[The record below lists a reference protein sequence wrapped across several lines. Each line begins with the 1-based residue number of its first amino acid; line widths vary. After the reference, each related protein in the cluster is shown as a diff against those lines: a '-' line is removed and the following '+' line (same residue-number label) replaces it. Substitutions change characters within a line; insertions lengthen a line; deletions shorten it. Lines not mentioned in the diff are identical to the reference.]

1 MGWLKKIAKKLV
13 KPAIR
18 AGVAYATGGSSEAAL
33 AAGLG
38 GGGKSSGSGA
48 DYLGLAGSLAS
59 GYLGSRAAKKAANTQ
74 ADSANYAAQLQQ
86 QQFDRA
92 AAINEQQFN
101 KQLELNA
108 PFREAG
114 LTAQN
119 RLMQLYGLGP
129 NTSGADYGSA
139 MRDFS
144 AADFQV
150 SPEYGFLQEQGNLAG
165 ERSAAARGGLLAG
178 GAIKDAMRFNQG
190 LASAEFGNAYN
201 RFQTNRSNKINPL
214 QSLMGSG
221 QSATGQLTNISQ
233 NYANNAANAGQNYA
247 NRSGELAMG
256 AGNARASGYVGQANA
271 IGNALGQGINNYQ
284 QNQLMK
290 RMYPANGGYQAFP
303 PTTPPF
309 NPSYGSFP
317 SYDGSSVQ
325 G

>member
-1 MGWLKKIAKKLV
+1 MGFLKKIVKSVKKVAKGDLL
-13 KPAIR
+13 
-18 AGVAYATGGSSEAAL
+18 G
-33 AAGLG
+33 AAG
-38 GGGKSSGSGA
+38 A
-48 DYLGLAGSLAS
+48 VAS
-59 GYLGSRAAKKAANTQ
+59 GYLGSNAAKKAANTQ

-86 QQFDRA
+86 QQFDKQLELQRSQFDRT

-114 LTAQN
+114 LSAQN

-129 NTSGADYGSA
+129 NTLGADYGSA

-150 SPEYGFLQEQGNLAG
+150 DPGYAFRQQQGEQGM
-165 ERSAAARGGLLAG
+165 ERSAAARGGLLSG
-178 GAIKDAMRFNQG
+178 GAIKDAQRFNQG
-190 LASAEFGNAYN
+190 LASAEFGDAYN
-201 RFQTNRSNKINPL
+201 RFQTNRANRINPL

-221 QSATGQLTNISQ
+221 QSATGVLTNASQ
-233 NYANNAANAGQNYA
+233 GYANNAANASQNYVAGANNASQNYA

-290 RMYPANGGYQAFP
+290 RMYPRNQGMQTFP
-303 PTTPPF
+303 TTTPPF

>member
-1 MGWLKKIAKKLV
+1 MGWLKKIAKKVV
-13 KPAIR
+13 KTAVR
-18 AGVAYATGGSSEAAL
+18 VGVAYATGGGSEAARAL
-33 AAGLG
+33 TTS
-38 GGGKSSGSGA
+38 SSGGSGT

-59 GYLGSRAAKKAANTQ
+59 GYLGSKAAKNAANAQ
-74 ADSANYAAQLQQ
+74 VNSANYAAQLQQ

-150 SPEYGFLQEQGNLAG
+150 DPGYQFRQQQGEQGM
-165 ERSAAARGGLLAG
+165 ERSAAARGGLLSG
-178 GAIKDAMRFNQG
+178 GAIKDSMRFNQG
-190 LASAEFGNAYN
+190 LAADEFGNAYS
-201 RFQTNRSNKINPL
+201 RFQTNRANRINPL

-221 QSATGQLTNISQ
+221 QSATGQLTNSSQ
-233 NYANNAANAGQNYA
+233 NYANNAASAGQNYA
-247 NRSGELAMG
+247 TNAGNAAMG

-271 IGNALGQGINNYQ
+271 ISDALGQGINNYQ

-290 RMYPANGGYQAFP
+290 RMFP
-303 PTTPPF
+303 RNPRVQTFPTTTPPF
-309 NPSYGSFP
+309 NPSY
-317 SYDGSSVQ
+317 DATSVQ